1 MKLNHLIVL
10 SFLLLA
16 ACKCNND
23 QNKPTAED
31 SVIEIPDT
39 LLVYDVNTD
48 TKTWKKF
55 TEVPDSAFTAI
66 RIVNGL
72 NQKYPE
78 VQLQLLKQSNDT
90 LYVSVPNNEFLGERM
105 GNAGAV
111 SWFSDAVLNLTG
123 VSGITYVNMQME
135 RRSHALPGVFTKENV
150 KGFKERTDSIP
161 PVS

>member
-1 MKLNHLIVL
+1 MKISNLLIIAI
-10 SFLLLA
+10 LLLT
-16 ACKCNND
+16 ACKCNNNQD
-23 QNKPTAED
+23 KPVADD
-31 SVIEIPDT
+31 SSIIEIPDT

-48 TKTWKKF
+48 NKTWKRF

-78 VQLQLLKQSNDT
+78 VQLRFLKQSNDT
-90 LYVSVPNNEFLGERM
+90 LYVSVPDNEFLGERM

-123 VSGITYVNMQME
+123 VPGVTYVNMQME
-135 RRSHALPGVFTKENV
+135 KRTHALPGVFTKENV
-150 KGFKERTDSIP
+150 KGFTERRDSIP
-161 PVS
+161 VS

>member
-1 MKLNHLIVL
+1 MKISHLIIVAIVL
-10 SFLLLA
+10 IT
-16 ACKCNND
+16 ACKCNNE
-23 QNKPTAED
+23 QQQPTAED
-31 SVIEIPDT
+31 SILVIPDT

-48 TKTWKKF
+48 TRTWKKF

-78 VQLQLLKQSNDT
+78 VQLQLIKQSNDT
-90 LYVSVPNNEFLGERM
+90 LYVIVPNNEFLGERM

-123 VSGITYVNMQME
+123 VPGVTYVNIQME
-135 RRSHALPGVFTKENV
+135 KRSHALPGVFTKENV
-150 KGFKERTDSIP
+150 KGYQERRDSIP
-161 PVS
+161 AV

>member
-1 MKLNHLIVL
+1 MKISHLIIVAIVL
-10 SFLLLA
+10 IT

-23 QNKPTAED
+23 QQEPTAED
-31 SVIEIPDT
+31 SILVIPDT

-48 TKTWKKF
+48 TRTWKKF

-78 VQLQLLKQSNDT
+78 VQLQLIKQSNDT
-90 LYVSVPNNEFLGERM
+90 LYVIVPNNEFLGERM

-123 VSGITYVNMQME
+123 VPGVTYVNIQME
-135 RRSHALPGVFTKENV
+135 KRSHALPGVFTKENV
-150 KGFKERTDSIP
+150 KGYQERRDSIP
-161 PVS
+161 AV

>member
-1 MKLNHLIVL
+1 MKISHLIIVSIVL
-10 SFLLLA
+10 IT

-23 QNKPTAED
+23 QDKPTAED
-31 SVIEIPDT
+31 SILVIPDT

-48 TKTWKKF
+48 TRTWKKF
-55 TEVPDSAFTAI
+55 TEVPDSAFTAT

-78 VQLQLLKQSNDT
+78 VQLQLIKQSNDT
-90 LYVSVPNNEFLGERM
+90 LYVTVPNNEFLGERM

-123 VSGITYVNMQME
+123 VPGVTYVNMQME
-135 RRSHALPGVFTKENV
+135 KRSHALPGVFKKEDV
-150 KGFKERTDSIP
+150 KGYQERRDSIP
-161 PVS
+161 AV

>member
-1 MKLNHLIVL
+1 MKISHLIIVAIVL
-10 SFLLLA
+10 IT

-23 QNKPTAED
+23 QQQPTAED
-31 SVIEIPDT
+31 SILVIPDT

-48 TKTWKKF
+48 TRTWKKF

-78 VQLQLLKQSNDT
+78 VQLQLIKQSNDT
-90 LYVSVPNNEFLGERM
+90 LYVIVPNNEFLGERM

-123 VSGITYVNMQME
+123 VPGVTYVNIQME
-135 RRSHALPGVFTKENV
+135 KRSHALPGVFTKENV
-150 KGFKERTDSIP
+150 KGYQERIDSIP
-161 PVS
+161 AV

>member
-1 MKLNHLIVL
+1 MNISHLIIVAIVL
-10 SFLLLA
+10 VT

-23 QNKPTAED
+23 QQEPITED
-31 SVIEIPDT
+31 SILVIPDT

-48 TKTWKKF
+48 TRTWKKF
-55 TEVPDSAFTAI
+55 TEVPDSAFTAS

-78 VQLQLLKQSNDT
+78 VQLQLIKQSNDT
-90 LYVSVPNNEFLGERM
+90 LYVTVPNNEFLGEQM

-123 VSGITYVNMQME
+123 VPGVTYVNMQME
-135 RRSHALPGVFTKENV
+135 KRSHALPGVFTKENV
-150 KGFKERTDSIP
+150 KGYQERRDSVP
-161 PVS
+161 AV